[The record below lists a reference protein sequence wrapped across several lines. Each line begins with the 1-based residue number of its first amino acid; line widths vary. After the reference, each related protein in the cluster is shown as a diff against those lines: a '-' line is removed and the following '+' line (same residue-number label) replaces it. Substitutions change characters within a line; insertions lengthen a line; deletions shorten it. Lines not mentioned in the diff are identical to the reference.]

1 MELKQIV
8 DIPVSK
14 STTQPTPTWEL
25 CPLVSHVP
33 SKLTEMSSTSSSDR
47 NIYQN
52 SQHALSAQIA
62 LSEKAPAVQVD
73 LAVYTGHW
81 LSGGRCCSAVLVGP
95 CSHKRYS
102 TLIHLTH
109 TQGKK
114 TQSVDHKR
122 CNPLHLW
129 KLDTVCIV
137 SSHALQ
143 YRGIKS

>member
-33 SKLTEMSSTSSSDR
+33 SKLTEMSSTSSSDS
-47 NIYQN
+47 NISKY
-52 SQHALSAQIA
+52 SACTFRTNCTVWESPCCSSWSSC
-62 LSEKAPAVQVD
+62 LYRS
-73 LAVYTGHW
+73 LAFWWKVF
-81 LSGGRCCSAVLVGP
+81 SAVLVGP
-95 CSHKRYS
+95 CSHNRYS

-122 CNPLHLW
+122 CHPLHLW